1 MTKLQIGVLVSA
13 VAFFCL
19 LYFGCDTKPKAHQQ
33 IEEQRAMNSES
44 TNIAAL
50 LKDAKS
56 SMDANQA
63 TAILG
68 METQLQNAAQ
78 DSMKIENLKLL
89 AGKWFE
95 FGHPEI
101 SGFYAQQIA
110 EMEENSETAWSIA
123 GTTYTICVQRTKV
136 EKVKSFCT
144 ERAVK
149 AFESA
154 ISLNP
159 SNVAH
164 RTNLALL
171 YTENPPENNPMQGI
185 LMLVDLNKQYPED
198 IGVLTNLGRL
208 SLKTGQFDK
217 AVQRLEKVLTLEPD
231 NVDATCMLASV
242 YQELRQQDKA
252 AALQEKCAALSQR

>member
-1 MTKLQIGVLVSA
+1 MTKLQIGVILSA
-13 VAFFCL
+13 LAFFCL

-33 IEEQRAMNSES
+33 IEKQRTVNQES

-56 SMDANQA
+56 DMDVSNSA
-63 TAILG
+63 TILG
-68 METQLQNAAQ
+68 LETQLQNAAT
-78 DSMKIENLKLL
+78 DSMKIENLKIL

-95 FGHPEI
+95 FGHPEL
-101 SGFYAQQIA
+101 SGYYAQQIA
-110 EMEENSETAWSIA
+110 EKQEDSETAWSIA
-123 GTTYTICVQRTKV
+123 GTTYTLCVQRAKV
-136 EKVKSFCT
+136 DKVRSFCT
-144 ERAVK
+144 KRAVQ

-159 SNVAH
+159 ENVAH

-185 LMLVDLNKQYPED
+185 LMLVDLNKKHPED

-217 AVQRLEKVLTLEPD
+217 AVQRLEKVLTLEPN
-231 NVDATCMLASV
+231 NVDATCMLAKV
-242 YQELRQQDKA
+242 YEELKQAEKSS
-252 AALQEKCAALSQR
+252 ALQAKCVVLTQ